1 MRGRAPEAITDL
13 RRHLDR
19 SLFKAVPEDAAR
31 HPAGQRAVAVIA
43 LLALAVVL
51 QLFRVGPGTALDSL
65 WAEDGPIFLQGALQH
80 GAWTD
85 LWTTYGGY
93 LVFAPRLVGLLAEP
107 LPLHDA
113 AAAMAIISTLLVGL
127 SGLAVWFASA
137 GHLRD
142 PYLRG
147 ILVALTVL
155 APTASL
161 ESVASGT
168 YASWYMVFAVF
179 WLLLWRPRTTLG
191 ALLGGAFVLLTALSN
206 PAVLF
211 LAPLVAL
218 RALAIDDRRDS
229 ILVGAWTLGSVTQ
242 IAAMLLQSE
251 PQVAPLWSRDIW
263 VAYLQRVLDGAAF
276 GERLGGAAWEVLGW
290 PLLIALLVLGAF
302 GLWLGLREVRG
313 GARWLAALALPIS
326 LALFVVAVYQRAV
339 GPQMRWPTGDF
350 SGAAGRYTIVSALLL
365 VSVALVLIEGVR
377 AGRPALGR
385 WLAAGAAALL
395 LAGLAISFDVRDT
408 AARGTPPWG
417 TALDAAAAECR
428 AEGAIAVTVPISP
441 PPFAMSVPCGR
452 ATGG

>member
-1 MRGRAPEAITDL
+1 
-13 RRHLDR
+13 
-19 SLFKAVPEDAAR
+19 
-31 HPAGQRAVAVIA
+31 
-43 LLALAVVL
+43 
-51 QLFRVGPGTALDSL
+51 
-65 WAEDGPIFLQGALQH
+65 
-80 GAWTD
+80 
-85 LWTTYGGY
+85 
-93 LVFAPRLVGLLAEP
+93 
-107 LPLHDA
+107 
-113 AAAMAIISTLLVGL
+113 
-127 SGLAVWFASA
+127 
-137 GHLRD
+137 
-142 PYLRG
+142 
-147 ILVALTVL
+147 
-155 APTASL
+155 
-161 ESVASGT
+161 
-168 YASWYMVFAVF
+168 MVFAVF